1 MTMSDVLTWLGMA
14 LCLSQSAT
22 LSGLNLAVFS
32 ISRLRLETAAA
43 AGDRN
48 ASLVL
53 TLRRDANFTLATI
66 LWGNVAVN
74 VLLALL
80 ADSVLAGVAAFLFST
95 MVITLAGEIVPQ
107 AYFSRNALRMAALL
121 VPLLRFYRVLLW
133 PLAKPVGMLLDA
145 WIGPE
150 SITWLREQELREVLQ
165 HHARNR
171 ETEVST
177 LEAIGAVNFLA
188 LDDVAVGAEGEILD
202 PRSIVKLR
210 FRNGSPVF
218 PQFARDPGDSF
229 LRSLEVSGK
238 KWVVIVDETGVPQ
251 LVLDAHAFLRDALF
265 GGNEFELMAHAHR
278 PLVVRDSKKALGE
291 VLGRLTVRAE
301 WKGDDV
307 IDRDIILVWA
317 GDGRRIIT
325 GSDVL
330 GRLLRGIARPDDGD
344 SGHAADAAGE
354 GRTAHT
360 DSRARDARESGR
372 E

>member
-1 MTMSDVLTWLGMA
+1 
-14 LCLSQSAT
+14 
-22 LSGLNLAVFS
+22 
-32 ISRLRLETAAA
+32 
-43 AGDRN
+43 
-48 ASLVL
+48 
-53 TLRRDANFTLATI
+53 
-66 LWGNVAVN
+66 
-74 VLLALL
+74 
-80 ADSVLAGVAAFLFST
+80 
-95 MVITLAGEIVPQ
+95 
-107 AYFSRNALRMAALL
+107 
-121 VPLLRFYRVLLW
+121 
-133 PLAKPVGMLLDA
+133 MLLDA

-202 PRSIVKLR
+202 PRSIVELR

-218 PQFARDPGDSF
+218 PKFVRDPGDSF

-238 KWVVIVDETGVPQ
+238 KWVVVVDENGVPQ

-265 GGNEFELMAHAHR
+265 GGSEFEPMAHTHR
-278 PLVVRDSKKALGE
+278 PLVVRDSKTALGE

-307 IDRDIILVWA
+307 IDRDIILVWT

-325 GSDVL
+325 GSDIL

-354 GRTAHT
+354 SRTAHT
-360 DSRARDARESGR
+360 GSGARDAREGGR